1 MPQRACPHTPQ
12 AQARPTAARRCN
24 DFDNQSLE
32 PICLRSLPPTR
43 SPQGR
48 VLWSAPCSLKL
59 RAYWRTVDFVTS
71 TSGLQ
76 ASNAT
81 WRAKGV
87 QFWTYAPSAN
97 GAVGTCWPKPERSGI
112 RAHTGV
118 ISGPVGRAA
127 PPTAPPPTAPPPGP
141 HHSANPVSLS
151 IGAILLIAVGGGM
164 VLPYVAIGVI
174 VQHRRGETG
183 RDLFPHRTWWA
194 GLVGLIGAGCTFTFS
209 RGMAKVR
216 GASGFAAYEA
226 L

>member
-1 MPQRACPHTPQ
+1 MLTGVRSA
-12 AQARPTAARRCN
+12 
-24 DFDNQSLE
+24 L
-32 PICLRSLPPTR
+32 LR
-43 SPQGR
+43 Q
-48 VLWSAPCSLKL
+48 K
-59 RAYWRTVDFVTS
+59 
-71 TSGLQ
+71 SGLQ

-87 QFWTYAPSAN
+87 QFWTYAP
-97 GAVGTCWPKPERSGI
+97 GAGCWPKTERSGM
-112 RAHTGV
+112 RAHTGS

-127 PPTAPPPTAPPPGP
+127 PPTAPPPGP

-151 IGAILLIAVGGGM
+151 IGAILLIAVGGGV
-164 VLPYVAIGVI
+164 VLPYVAVGVI

-183 RDLFPHRTWWA
+183 RDLFPHRTWWT
-194 GLVGLIGAGCTFTFS
+194 GLFGLIGAGCTFTFS